1 MEVLPV
7 QTGKVL
13 SPPADAFSAVKVAA
27 VNIQKNIIGRKALNY
42 LLERLQNPK
51 LSTRSTVVEPY
62 LVMRDSVQD
71 R

>member
-1 MEVLPV
+1 MICYEDSALC
-7 QTGKVL
+7 GNF
-13 SPPADAFSAVKVAA
+13 SPAITA